1 MGQQPGMMHLD
12 TAGLMSPEQHYNQMG
27 GNMSNRIS
35 TGQNSLYPRKGGRK
49 SRPISAY
56 PVAGHQGSSVGG
68 FLGLNSISESIE
80 STQASHLS
88 RYTMSL
94 AKNNQSRKQYIPT
107 NIQTFEKEKLYEE
120 KIALK
125 KQRNDTQTQN
135 VQLKT
140 QIKSLELDLKKK
152 DAMIS
157 NLTQELKHAHIP

>member
-1 MGQQPGMMHLD
+1 
-12 TAGLMSPEQHYNQMG
+12 
-27 GNMSNRIS
+27 
-35 TGQNSLYPRKGGRK
+35 
-49 SRPISAY
+49 
-56 PVAGHQGSSVGG
+56 
-68 FLGLNSISESIE
+68 
-80 STQASHLS
+80 
-88 RYTMSL
+88 MSL